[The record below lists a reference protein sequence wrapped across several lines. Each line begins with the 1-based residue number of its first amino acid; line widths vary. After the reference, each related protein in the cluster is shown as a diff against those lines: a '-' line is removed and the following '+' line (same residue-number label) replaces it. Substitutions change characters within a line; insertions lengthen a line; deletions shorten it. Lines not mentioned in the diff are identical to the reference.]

1 MFLDT
6 FMDDASEGIMENPI
20 PELEDLQLECVVSL
34 EAAYSDLMLEGCQA
48 EFQAFCENNT
58 EILNEGI
65 VSSIINFFKKIWR
78 IICKVFG
85 FNNSGGSSGGGGS
98 PEEAIS
104 KCHARLRKLMSRPES
119 EIRSKLESWKKIKI
133 CKSAFLINNLWHTD
147 DDSII
152 DDIDNAITDHISAS
166 VLSTPSESYKKYM
179 LNDFFESLACHALFA
194 KVQKPKDMTADNICS
209 AYSNYI
215 ANSIHSYTTTLYDE
229 VESAGLDIQTRMEKL
244 GTNIDTSEID
254 VKQAMT
260 NLEKNLVLMKS
271 FSPHNGTTWKMGIE
285 YISKQVEEIGK
296 EHPEKVAFICSV
308 IKDFS
313 QIVIHVTNTNR
324 KLYARYL
331 KTLYHALAAKRL

>member
-20 PELEDLQLECVVSL
+20 PELEDLELECAVSL
-34 EAAYSDLMLEGCQA
+34 EAAYSDLMLEGCQI

-85 FNNSGGSSGGGGS
+85 FSNSGGSSGGGGGGS
-98 PEEAIS
+98 PEKAIS
-104 KCHARLRKLMSRPES
+104 KCHARLRKFMSRPES

-133 CKSAFLINNLWHTD
+133 CKSTFLTTNLWHTD
-147 DDSII
+147 DSIV
-152 DDIDNAITDHISAS
+152 DDIENVITDHISAS
-166 VLSTPSESYKKYM
+166 VSTPSKIDKENMLYK
-179 LNDFFESLACHALFA
+179 FFESLARHALFA
-194 KVQKPKDMTADNICS
+194 EVQKPKDMTADNICS

-215 ANSIHSYTTTLYDE
+215 ANSIHSYTTTLYNE
-229 VESAGLDIQTRMEKL
+229 VLTAGIELSTRIEKI

-254 VKQAMT
+254 IKQAMT
-260 NLEKNLVLMKS
+260 NLEENLVLMKS
-271 FSPHNGTTWKMGIE
+271 LSPYDGTTWKKGIE
-285 YISKQVEEIGK
+285 DISKQVEEIGK
-296 EHPEKVAFICSV
+296 EHPEQVAFICSV

-313 QIVIHVTNTNR
+313 QIVIHVANTNR
-324 KLYARYL
+324 KLYAMYL
-331 KTLYHALAAKRL
+331 KTLYRAL

>member
-20 PELEDLQLECVVSL
+20 PELEDLELECAVSL

-119 EIRSKLESWKKIKI
+119 EIRSQLESWKKIKI
-133 CKSAFLINNLWHTD
+133 CKLSFLINNLWRTD
-147 DDSII
+147 DSVA
-152 DDIDNAITDHISAS
+152 DDIDNAIANHISAS
-166 VLSTPSESYKKYM
+166 VLSTPSKSDKEYM
-179 LNDFFESLACHALFA
+179 LNKFFESLARNALFA

-215 ANSIHSYTTTLYDE
+215 TNSIHSYTTTLYDE
-229 VESAGLDIQTRMEKL
+229 VESAGVDLSTRMEKIRT
-244 GTNIDTSEID
+244 GIDASDID
-254 VKQAMT
+254 IKQAMT

-271 FSPHNGTTWKMGIE
+271 LSPHNGTTWKMGIE
-285 YISKQVEEIGK
+285 CISKQVEEISK

-313 QIVIHVTNTNR
+313 QIVIHVANTNR
-324 KLYARYL
+324 KLYASYL
-331 KTLYHALAAKRL
+331 KTLYHALATKRL

>member
-20 PELEDLQLECVVSL
+20 PELEDLQLECAVSL

-48 EFQAFCENNT
+48 KFQAYCENNI

-85 FNNSGGSSGGGGS
+85 FSNSGGSSGGGSGGS

-133 CKSAFLINNLWHTD
+133 CQSAFLINNLWYT
-147 DDSII
+147 DDSIA
-152 DDIDNAITDHISAS
+152 DYIDNAIADHISTS
-166 VLSTPSESYKKYM
+166 VLSTPSKSDREYM
-179 LNDFFESLACHALFA
+179 LNEFFELLARPLFA

-229 VESAGLDIQTRMEKL
+229 VESAGVDLSTRMEKL
-244 GTNIDTSEID
+244 RTGIDASDID
-254 VKQAMT
+254 IKQAMT

-271 FSPHNGTTWKMGIE
+271 LSPYDGTTWKMGIE
-285 YISKQVEEIGK
+285 NISKQVEEIGK
-296 EHPEKVAFICSV
+296 EHPEQVAFICSV

-313 QIVIHVTNTNR
+313 QIVIHVANTNR
-324 KLYARYL
+324 KLYAMYL
-331 KTLYHALAAKRL
+331 KTLYHALATKRL

>member
-6 FMDDASEGIMENPI
+6 FMDDASEGIMENPV
-20 PELEDLQLECVVSL
+20 PELEDLQLECAVSL

-65 VSSIINFFKKIWR
+65 VSSIIIFFKKILR

-85 FNNSGGSSGGGGS
+85 LSSSGGSSGGGGGS

-119 EIRSKLESWKKIKI
+119 EIRSQLESWKKIKI
-133 CKSAFLINNLWHTD
+133 CKLSFLINNLWRT
-147 DDSII
+147 DDSIVDYI
-152 DDIDNAITDHISAS
+152 ENAIADHISTS
-166 VLSTPSESYKKYM
+166 VLSTPSKSYKEYM
-179 LNDFFESLACHALFA
+179 LNEFFELLARHALFS
-194 KVQKPKDMTADNICS
+194 KVPKPKDMTADNICS

-229 VESAGLDIQTRMEKL
+229 VENAGVDISTRMEKL
-244 GTNIDTSEID
+244 GTNIDASEID
-254 VKQAMT
+254 VKQAMI
-260 NLEKNLVLMKS
+260 NLEKYLVLMKS
-271 FSPHNGTTWKMGIE
+271 FSPQNGTTWKMGIE
-285 YISKQVEEIGK
+285 YISKQVEETGK
-296 EHPEKVAFICSV
+296 EHPEQVAFICSV

>member
-20 PELEDLQLECVVSL
+20 PELEDLELECAVSL

-119 EIRSKLESWKKIKI
+119 EIRSQLESWKKIKI
-133 CKSAFLINNLWHTD
+133 CKLSFLINNLWRTD
-147 DDSII
+147 DSVA
-152 DDIDNAITDHISAS
+152 DDIDNAIANHISAS
-166 VLSTPSESYKKYM
+166 VLSTPSKSDKEYM
-179 LNDFFESLACHALFA
+179 LNKFFESLARNALFA

-215 ANSIHSYTTTLYDE
+215 TNSIHSYTTTLYDE
-229 VESAGLDIQTRMEKL
+229 VESAGVDLSTRMEKIRT
-244 GTNIDTSEID
+244 GIDASDID
-254 VKQAMT
+254 IKQAMT

-271 FSPHNGTTWKMGIE
+271 LSPYDGTTWKMGIE
-285 YISKQVEEIGK
+285 GISKRVEETGK
-296 EHPEKVAFICSV
+296 EHPEQVAFICSV

-313 QIVIHVTNTNR
+313 QIVIHVANTNR
-324 KLYARYL
+324 KLYASYL
-331 KTLYHALAAKRL
+331 KTLYHALATKRL

>member
-6 FMDDASEGIMENPI
+6 FMDDASEGIMENPV
-20 PELEDLQLECVVSL
+20 PELEDLQLECAVSL

-85 FNNSGGSSGGGGS
+85 FSNSGGSSSGGGS

-133 CKSAFLINNLWHTD
+133 CQSAFLINNLWHTD
-147 DDSII
+147 DSIV
-152 DDIDNAITDHISAS
+152 DDIENAIADHISAS
-166 VLSTPSESYKKYM
+166 ALSTPSKRDKEYM
-179 LNDFFESLACHALFA
+179 LNKFFELLARPLFA

-229 VESAGLDIQTRMEKL
+229 VESAGVDLSTRMEKIRTDI
-244 GTNIDTSEID
+244 GASDIDI
-254 VKQAMT
+254 KQAMT
-260 NLEKNLVLMKS
+260 NLEKKIWS
-271 FSPHNGTTWKMGIE
+271 
-285 YISKQVEEIGK
+285 
-296 EHPEKVAFICSV
+296 
-308 IKDFS
+308 
-313 QIVIHVTNTNR
+313 
-324 KLYARYL
+324 
-331 KTLYHALAAKRL
+331 